1 MGILICRIN
10 KLAYTY
16 ILDYT
21 LRMVVVLSPVPF
33 QQRVTSISASQE
45 MQGVGLGLG
54 CGYLSNLSFIL

>member
-10 KLAYTY
+10 KLAYTC

-33 QQRVTSISASQE
+33 QQRVTSISASQK
-45 MQGVGLGLG
+45 MQGVRLGLG
-54 CGYLSNLSFIL
+54 YGYLSNLSFIL